1 MKVKIE
7 KIVFGG
13 AGLGRLED
21 PEKPNG
27 LGASGRVVFVW
38 NALPGEEVEFEL
50 IKKEKTHWEGVATK
64 ILNPSPARLEPK
76 EAHYLSCSPWQ
87 IMTPEEEN
95 KWKIEMAKET
105 YQKIGGFDCEL
116 ELAGNDVDWGYRNK
130 MEYSFAETVNH
141 LTPDPSPCK
150 GEGNIMLSFFERGK
164 KVRQCIEACEL
175 ANPEINRV
183 AKVILSWI
191 NKNKI
196 PMRSLK
202 AMILRSNL
210 KNEVI
215 AALFIKDKL
224 EFKDFPKL
232 DKNFVGFKLYYS
244 THKSPASVPTALL
257 HAEGQDYLT
266 EKILGTK
273 LKYGIFSFFQINIP
287 VFEMA
292 LKDIGQHIC
301 NPCNLCPKSVVNSV
315 VDFYS
320 GVGSISLP
328 LYNMYK
334 GAVLVD
340 NCAEAI
346 EFARENIDAV
356 GKPPHPRTPLLGK
369 ERGEL
374 VAECMPAEK
383 MTELITSDKI
393 IIVDPPRAGLHE
405 DVVKRILAQKPARV
419 IYLSCNLSTQARDIK
434 LLSEGYGVVFT
445 KLYNFFPRTPHV
457 EGLVVLEITK

>member
-116 ELAGNDVDWGYRNK
+116 EMMGDENIWGYRNK
-130 MEYSFAETVNH
+130 MEYSFGFDSSDETSPQ
-141 LTPDPSPCK
+141 TPLLR
-150 GEGNIMLSFFERGK
+150 GEGVIKLSFFERGK
-164 KVRQCIEACEL
+164 RVHQCIEQCEL

-183 AKVILSWI
+183 AKLILAWI
-191 NKNKI
+191 NKHKI

-257 HAEGQDYLT
+257 HEEGQDYLT
-266 EKILGTK
+266 EKILDTE

-292 LKDIGQHIC
+292 LKDIGKFLDK
-301 NPCNLCPKSVVNSV
+301 NKSV

-334 GAVLVD
+334 SAVLVD

-346 EFARENIDAV
+346 EFARANLTDLTLPSPA
-356 GKPPHPRTPLLGK
+356 R
-369 ERGEL
+369 RGEDPHL
-374 VAECMPAEK
+374 TSPYKGEGLPQLQAECMPAEK

>member
-1 MKVKIE
+1 MNRVKIE
-7 KIVFGG
+7 KLVFGG
-13 AGLGRLED
+13 AGLGRLD
-21 PEKPNG
+21 D
-27 LGASGRVVFVW
+27 GRVIFVW

-87 IMTPEEEN
+87 IMTQEEEN

-105 YQKIGGFDCEL
+105 YNKIGGFSCEL
-116 ELAGNDVDWGYRNK
+116 EMAGDDRIWGYRNK
-130 MEYSFAETVNH
+130 MEYSF
-141 LTPDPSPCK
+141 
-150 GEGNIMLSFFERGK
+150 GEGGGGITLSFFERGK

-183 AKVILSWI
+183 AKLILGWI
-191 NKNKI
+191 NKHKI

-232 DKNFVGFKLYYS
+232 DKNFVGFKLFYS
-244 THKSPASVPTALL
+244 THKSPASVPTELL
-257 HAEGQDYLT
+257 HAKGQDFLT
-266 EKILGTK
+266 EKILDTE
-273 LKYGIFSFFQINIP
+273 LKYGIFSFFQINIL

-292 LKDIGQHIC
+292 LKDIGKF
-301 NPCNLCPKSVVNSV
+301 LDKDKSVI
-315 VDFYS
+315 DFYS

-340 NCAEAI
+340 SCEDAIGFAKENVGALRTDLSRPLSSAEA
-346 EFARENIDAV
+346 RETKAV
-356 GKPPHPRTPLLGK
+356 
-369 ERGEL
+369 
-374 VAECMPAEK
+374 CMPAERV
-383 MTELITSDKI
+383 TELIESGKI
-393 IIVDPPRAGLHE
+393 LIVDPPRAGLHE
-405 DVVKRILAQKPARV
+405 KVVRRILEQKPARV

-434 LLSEGYGVVFT
+434 LLSETHKVIFT

-457 EGLVVLEITK
+457 EGLCVLEKI

>member
-1 MKVKIE
+1 MMKVKIE
-7 KIVFGG
+7 KLVFGG
-13 AGLGRLED
+13 AGLGHMD
-21 PEKPNG
+21 D
-27 LGASGRVVFVW
+27 GRVVFVW
-38 NALPGEEVEFEL
+38 NALPCEEVEFEL
-50 IKKEKTHWEGVATK
+50 IKKEKTHWEGMATK
-64 ILNPSPARLEPK
+64 ILNPSPVRLAPK

-224 EFKDFPKL
+224 EFKDFIKEYVDIVFANQDEVKALFNKESDEEAAPLLFSKCPIAL
-232 DKNFVGFKLYYS
+232 FKSSLCSLRKLYLSFTSLYS
-244 THKSPASVPTALL
+244 SITSSSMPPM
-257 HAEGQDYLT
+257 T
-266 EKILGTK
+266 ERLF
-273 LKYGIFSFFQINIP
+273 FSF
-287 VFEMA
+287 
-292 LKDIGQHIC
+292 
-301 NPCNLCPKSVVNSV
+301 S
-315 VDFYS
+315 Y
-320 GVGSISLP
+320 
-328 LYNMYK
+328 
-334 GAVLVD
+334 
-340 NCAEAI
+340 
-346 EFARENIDAV
+346 
-356 GKPPHPRTPLLGK
+356 
-369 ERGEL
+369 
-374 VAECMPAEK
+374 
-383 MTELITSDKI
+383 
-393 IIVDPPRAGLHE
+393 
-405 DVVKRILAQKPARV
+405 
-419 IYLSCNLSTQARDIK
+419 
-434 LLSEGYGVVFT
+434 
-445 KLYNFFPRTPHV
+445 
-457 EGLVVLEITK
+457 

>member
-1 MKVKIE
+1 MNKIRID
-7 KIVFGG
+7 KLVFGG
-13 AGLGRLED
+13 AGLGRTED
-21 PEKPNG
+21 
-27 LGASGRVVFVW
+27 GRVVFVW

-87 IMTPEEEN
+87 IMAQEEEN
-95 KWKIEMAKET
+95 KWKIEMARET
-105 YQKIGGFDCEL
+105 YQKFSNL
-116 ELAGNDVDWGYRNK
+116 EIEKLEIVGDENIWGYRNK
-130 MEYSFAETVNH
+130 MEYSFYQHPPN
-141 LTPDPSPCK
+141 PPSIGGCMSP
-150 GEGNIMLSFFERGK
+150 ITLSFFERGK

-175 ANPEINRV
+175 ANLEINRV
-183 AKVILSWI
+183 AKLILGWI

-215 AALFIKDKL
+215 VALFIKDKL
-224 EFKDFPKL
+224 EFADFPVL
-232 DKNFVGFKLYYS
+232 DKNFVGFQLYYS

-257 HAEGQDYLT
+257 YKTGQDYLV
-266 EKILGTK
+266 EELLGVK

-292 LKDIGQHIC
+292 LKDIGKFLDK
-301 NPCNLCPKSVVNSV
+301 NKSV

-334 GAVLVD
+334 GVVLVD
-340 NCAEAI
+340 NNEEAI
-346 EFARENIDAV
+346 GFAGENVEALCE
-356 GKPPHPRTPLLGK
+356 PPHPRAPLLGK

-374 VAECMPAEK
+374 ETVCMPAE
-383 MTELITSDKI
+383 MVTELIESDKI
-393 IIVDPPRAGLHE
+393 LIVDPPRAGLHE
-405 DVVKRILAQKPARV
+405 DVVKRILNQKPPRV

-434 LLSEGYGVVFT
+434 LLSEAYNVIFT

-457 EGLVVLEITK
+457 EALAVLEKIEN

>member
-7 KIVFGG
+7 KLVFGG
-13 AGLGRLED
+13 AGLGRLD
-21 PEKPNG
+21 D
-27 LGASGRVVFVW
+27 GRVIFVW

-50 IKKEKTHWEGVATK
+50 IKKEKTHWEGMATK
-64 ILNPSPARLEPK
+64 IINPSPARLEPR

-105 YQKIGGFDCEL
+105 YKKLSNLEIEKLEIIGDE
-116 ELAGNDVDWGYRNK
+116 NIWGYRNK
-130 MEYSFAETVNH
+130 MEYSF
-141 LTPDPSPCK
+141 
-150 GEGNIMLSFFERGK
+150 GEGDGGILLSFFERGK
-164 KVRQCIEACEL
+164 KVRRCIEACEL
-175 ANPEINRV
+175 ANSEINRV
-183 AKVILSWI
+183 AKLILEWI
-191 NKNKI
+191 NKHKI

-215 AALFIKDKL
+215 VALFIKDKL
-224 EFKDFPKL
+224 EFADFPVL
-232 DKNFVGFKLYYS
+232 DKNFVGFKLFYS

-257 HAEGQDYLT
+257 YGVGQDCLT
-266 EKILGTK
+266 EELLGVK

-292 LKDIGQHIC
+292 LADIGKFLDK
-301 NPCNLCPKSVVNSV
+301 NKSI
-315 VDFYS
+315 VDYYS

-334 GAVLVD
+334 DAVLVD
-340 NCAEAI
+340 SCEEAI
-346 EFARENIDAV
+346 GFAGENQTDLSRPLPFAKGREIE
-356 GKPPHPRTPLLGK
+356 TT
-369 ERGEL
+369 
-374 VAECMPAEK
+374 CMPAERV
-383 MTELITSDKI
+383 TELIESDKI
-393 IIVDPPRAGLHE
+393 LIVDPPRAGLHE
-405 DVVKRILAQKPARV
+405 KVVRRILAQKPARV

-434 LLSEGYGVVFT
+434 LLSEAYKVVFT

-457 EGLVVLEITK
+457 EGLCVLEKIC